1 MTVEEMTLEEMTD
14 MLNEIQF
21 IVDKYGYDI
30 GGYNTNVNENI
41 PFDMFEILLLRQI
54 KYDENDK
61 ERY

>member
-1 MTVEEMTLEEMTD
+1 MTLEEMTLEEMTD

>member
-1 MTVEEMTLEEMTD
+1 MSQEDMTD

-30 GGYNTNVNENI
+30 GGYNTNFNENI
-41 PFDMFEILLLRQI
+41 PFDMFEIVLLRQT
-54 KYDENDK
+54 KGDENDN

>member
-41 PFDMFEILLLRQI
+41 PFDMFEILLI
-54 KYDENDK
+54 KK
-61 ERY
+61 

>member
-1 MTVEEMTLEEMTD
+1 MTVEEMTD

>member
-1 MTVEEMTLEEMTD
+1 MTLEEMTD

-41 PFDMFEILLLRQI
+41 PFDMFEIVLLRQI
-54 KYDENDK
+54 KYDENDN

>member
-1 MTVEEMTLEEMTD
+1 MTSEKMTSEEMTLEEMTD

-41 PFDMFEILLLRQI
+41 PFDMFEILLI
-54 KYDENDK
+54 KK
-61 ERY
+61 

>member
-1 MTVEEMTLEEMTD
+1 MTLEEMTD

>member
-1 MTVEEMTLEEMTD
+1 MTLEEMTD
-14 MLNEIQF
+14 MLNKIQF